1 MEFKLKSD
9 FIELDNLL
17 KALDL
22 VASGAVA
29 RQAIQAGVV
38 KVNGLVESRIR
49 RKLRSGDFIEVEGY
63 AVQIV
68 KGEGNN
74 G

>member
-1 MEFKLKSD
+1 MIMEFKLKSD

-22 VASGAVA
+22 VTSSAEAK
-29 RQAIQAGVV
+29 QQIQAGAA

-49 RKLRSGDFIEVEGY
+49 RKLRSGDLVEFDGNTIT
-63 AVQIV
+63 IV
-68 KGEGNN
+68 G
-74 G
+74 